1 MELKDKVA
9 LVTGG
14 TGGLGRRLCR
24 ALAMEGVHVA
34 VNYVAAHDAARQWA
48 AELTG
53 MGPRSVA
60 FQADVTKPAEIARL
74 VDDVMKEFGRIDILI
89 NNAAY
94 NQWVPFKDLDGMTLE
109 VWEKIMHYNVT
120 NPFLCTKAVA
130 PIMKKQGQGHIVN
143 ISSVAGHYPSGSSIA
158 YAVSK
163 AALNHLTRCMA
174 VALAP
179 EVIVNSV
186 GPGLMQGTR
195 MTENL
200 APEYREAAVRNV
212 VLQRAVEKD
221 DVADQVV
228 TFCRTDSTTGQN
240 IVIDA
245 GRFFH

>member
-1 MELKDKVA
+1 MDLKDKVA
-9 LVTGG
+9 IVTGG
-14 TGGLGRRLCR
+14 TGGLGRRICR
-24 ALAMEGVHVA
+24 ALAMQGTHVA
-34 VNYVAAHDAARQWA
+34 VVYLSAHDAARQWA
-48 AELTG
+48 EELSA
-53 MGPRSVA
+53 MGPRCVPI
-60 FQADVTKPAEIARL
+60 QADVTQPEPIQRM
-74 VDDVMKEFGRIDILI
+74 VEQVQREFGRLDILV
-89 NNAAY
+89 NNAAF

-109 VWEKIMHYNVT
+109 IWNKILHYNVT
-120 NPFLCTKAVA
+120 NPFMCIKAVA
-130 PIMKKQGQGHIVN
+130 PVMKAQGQGRIVN

-163 AALNHLTRCMA
+163 SALNHLTRCMA

-179 EVIVNSV
+179 EIIVNSV

-200 APEYREAAVRNV
+200 APEYREQSLRTV
-212 VLQRAVEKD
+212 VLHRAVDKD

-228 TFCRTDSTTGQN
+228 AFCRTDSTTGQN